1 MRLFGESPASVIS
14 DYYVSIGSCFVSGA
28 ASAGSVALSGCEV
41 TFLTDAFLEGSAVV
55 DASTTRLLLAIKDP
69 GPGDSLAMDLALI
82 SLLFRSDYLGY

>member
-28 ASAGSVALSGCEV
+28 SAGSVALSDCAV